1 MESRMWKFAI
11 KHFINDK
18 SSIKTD
24 SPFAYWLGA
33 TNIIDDKLYLKRI
46 SALLLIQYFED
57 QSS

>member
-1 MESRMWKFAI
+1 MWKFAI

-24 SPFAYWLGA
+24 SSFAYWLGA

-46 SALLLIQYFED
+46 SALLLIQYFEE